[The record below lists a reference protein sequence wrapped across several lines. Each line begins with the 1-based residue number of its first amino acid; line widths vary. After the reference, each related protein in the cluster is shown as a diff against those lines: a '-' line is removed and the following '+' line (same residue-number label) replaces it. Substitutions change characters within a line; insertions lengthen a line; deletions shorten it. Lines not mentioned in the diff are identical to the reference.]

1 MLKLQTEP
9 ELLVV
14 RRVEKKELLARQQT
28 EAALLLRRVKLIY
41 FRQSTAA
48 KFLISIGFG
57 IAIAQDYCLACDLSL
72 IHI

>member
-1 MLKLQTEP
+1 MLKLQPEP

-57 IAIAQDYCLACDLSL
+57 IASAQDYCLACDGE
-72 IHI
+72 

>member
-1 MLKLQTEP
+1 MLKLQPEP

-48 KFLISIGFG
+48 KFLISIGLG
-57 IAIAQDYCLACDLSL
+57 IAIAQDYCLACDSE
-72 IHI
+72 

>member
-1 MLKLQTEP
+1 MG
-9 ELLVV
+9 

-28 EAALLLRRVKLIY
+28 EAALLLRQVKLIY

-57 IAIAQDYCLACDLSL
+57 IAIAQDYCLACDSK
-72 IHI
+72 

>member
-1 MLKLQTEP
+1 MLKLQSEP

-14 RRVEKKELLARQQT
+14 RRVEKRELLARQQT

-57 IAIAQDYCLACDLSL
+57 IAIAQDYCLTCQSE
-72 IHI
+72 

>member
-1 MLKLQTEP
+1 M
-9 ELLVV
+9 V
-14 RRVEKKELLARQQT
+14 RRVEKRELLARQQT

-57 IAIAQDYCLACDLSL
+57 IAIAQDYCLTCEGE
-72 IHI
+72 

>member
-1 MLKLQTEP
+1 MLKLQPEP

-57 IAIAQDYCLACDLSL
+57 IAIAQDYCLACYGE
-72 IHI
+72 

>member
-1 MLKLQTEP
+1 MLKLQPEP
-9 ELLVV
+9 EILVV

-28 EAALLLRRVKLIY
+28 ESALLLRRVKLIY

-57 IAIAQDYCLACDLSL
+57 IAIAQDYCLACDGE
-72 IHI
+72 

>member
-57 IAIAQDYCLACDLSL
+57 IAIAQDYCLACDSE
-72 IHI
+72 